1 MSVNSNIEKDYKNEF
16 ISILDEYSGLLMK
29 RGDFIKAKIYRRA
42 HDNLVNYSEPIYS
55 VDELASITGF
65 GPGIMKILKEYV
77 STGKITALEN
87 ERKRP
92 ENVLANIYGIGPK
105 KARELVNNGIT
116 SISKLR
122 EEYKKNPKLLND
134 VQTKGLTYY
143 DDIIQRIPRSEIV
156 QYNKVFDKIF
166 NNVKDD
172 TSKYEIVGSYR
183 RGSQTSGDIDLII
196 TSKNKDVFVKFVD
209 KLLENN
215 IIIEILS
222 RGPTKSLVIC
232 KLDKQ
237 SVARRVDFLYST
249 YEEYPFSILYF
260 TGSKDFNTVMR
271 GYALTLG
278 YSLNEHG
285 LYKKEKGK
293 KKEDK
298 ITDTFL
304 SERDIFDFLGL
315 VYKEPNERIG
325 GNDVLKKDGTPVKLN
340 DTMNKDDTK
349 TLKNTVSRSVNK
361 TQKAEGTIKSIQD
374 IIDSIPQEIESTPV
388 VEETA
393 PVVAVTKKKRGRPK
407 GSKNKTQKN
416 VKQQGSI
423 IEKNEEPE
431 TKPKQDMVSKSNKEK
446 METIS
451 EVSTIKSIQDI
462 IDSIP
467 SEMET
472 TPVVEETA
480 PVVSVS
486 EPLVEETAPAVVAV
500 TKKKRGR
507 PKGSKNKTQ
516 KNVKQQGSI
525 IEKNEEPEIKPE
537 QDVVSKSNK
546 EKMVENSIDTNTEKD
561 KMKTKKPKLT
571 MKEGD
576 VVKMMEEFKT
586 KGISVLESLSKTE
599 LEQIVLVANKQFH
612 SYVEQKGEP
621 TLTDNEYDII
631 KEYIEQKYSDASV
644 LNEIGAEFEK
654 NKVKLPVNM
663 PSMDKIK
670 PTTNALTTWVEK
682 YKGPYV
688 LSCKLDG
695 VSGLYYSKDGQRK
708 LYTRGNGSVGQDVSH
723 LLKYVNGIP
732 DIQNVIVRGE
742 FIISKK
748 IFDDKYSKQFS
759 NARNLVAGIVNS
771 KKVDK
776 KAKDVD
782 FISYEMIEPE
792 LKPSD
797 QMKTMRENG
806 FNVVKNEVT
815 STLSNNM
822 LSDIL
827 TDWRTN
833 YEYIIDGII
842 VSDDNIYKRTNK
854 NPDHSFAFKMVMSDQ
869 VVEAK
874 VVDVIWNASK
884 SGYLKPRVRIEPVHV
899 GGVKIE
905 YATGFN
911 GNFIEENKIGVGA
924 IIQIVRSGDVIP
936 HIKSVTTPAERPK
949 MPDIPYKWTDTHVDI
964 ILENKEDDVN
974 VLEKNITSFFTS
986 LEVDGLSQGNVKRIM
1001 NAGYNSICKILDME
1015 EKDFLNVD
1023 GFKDKMAKKIYESI
1037 RDKMKNATLI
1047 QIMAASNKFGRGIG
1061 ERKITP
1067 IMNAFPKILEMS
1079 ESDEDKI
1086 KMLMSVKG
1094 IGKENAKS
1102 FVENIPVFLE
1112 FMKQCK
1118 ITQKQYAVP
1127 MNASENKE
1135 LSNINKDHPL
1145 YDKKIVMTKVRDKE
1159 IIDKLSTFGAYLE
1172 NNVNKNTFAL
1182 IVKSKDDVSN
1192 KTKKANE
1199 LGVPIFT
1206 PEEFIEKYLTTK

>member
-1 MSVNSNIEKDYKNEF
+1 
-16 ISILDEYSGLLMK
+16 
-29 RGDFIKAKIYRRA
+29 
-42 HDNLVNYSEPIYS
+42 
-55 VDELASITGF
+55 
-65 GPGIMKILKEYV
+65 
-77 STGKITALEN
+77 
-87 ERKRP
+87 
-92 ENVLANIYGIGPK
+92 
-105 KARELVNNGIT
+105 
-116 SISKLR
+116 
-122 EEYKKNPKLLND
+122 
-134 VQTKGLTYY
+134 
-143 DDIIQRIPRSEIV
+143 
-156 QYNKVFDKIF
+156 
-166 NNVKDD
+166 
-172 TSKYEIVGSYR
+172 
-183 RGSQTSGDIDLII
+183 
-196 TSKNKDVFVKFVD
+196 
-209 KLLENN
+209 
-215 IIIEILS
+215 
-222 RGPTKSLVIC
+222 
-232 KLDKQ
+232 
-237 SVARRVDFLYST
+237 
-249 YEEYPFSILYF
+249 
-260 TGSKDFNTVMR
+260 
-271 GYALTLG
+271 
-278 YSLNEHG
+278 
-285 LYKKEKGK
+285 
-293 KKEDK
+293 
-298 ITDTFL
+298 
-304 SERDIFDFLGL
+304 
-315 VYKEPNERIG
+315 
-325 GNDVLKKDGTPVKLN
+325 
-340 DTMNKDDTK
+340 
-349 TLKNTVSRSVNK
+349 
-361 TQKAEGTIKSIQD
+361 
-374 IIDSIPQEIESTPV
+374 
-388 VEETA
+388 
-393 PVVAVTKKKRGRPK
+393 
-407 GSKNKTQKN
+407 
-416 VKQQGSI
+416 
-423 IEKNEEPE
+423 
-431 TKPKQDMVSKSNKEK
+431 
-446 METIS
+446 
-451 EVSTIKSIQDI
+451 
-462 IDSIP
+462 
-467 SEMET
+467 
-472 TPVVEETA
+472 
-480 PVVSVS
+480 
-486 EPLVEETAPAVVAV
+486 
-500 TKKKRGR
+500 
-507 PKGSKNKTQ
+507 
-516 KNVKQQGSI
+516 
-525 IEKNEEPEIKPE
+525 
-537 QDVVSKSNK
+537 
-546 EKMVENSIDTNTEKD
+546 
-561 KMKTKKPKLT
+561 
-571 MKEGD
+571 
-576 VVKMMEEFKT
+576 MMEEFKT

-599 LEQIVLVANKQFH
+599 LEQIILVANKQFH
-612 SYVEQKGEP
+612 SYVDQKGEP

-631 KEYIEQKYSDASV
+631 KEYIEQKYSDASI

-797 QMKTMRENG
+797 QMKTMREKG
-806 FNVVKNEVT
+806 FNVVKNEET

-1127 MNASENKE
+1127 MKASENKE

>member
-446 METIS
+446 METIP

-561 KMKTKKPKLT
+561 KMKTKKPKMT

>member
-393 PVVAVTKKKRGRPK
+393 P
-407 GSKNKTQKN
+407 
-416 VKQQGSI
+416 
-423 IEKNEEPE
+423 
-431 TKPKQDMVSKSNKEK
+431 
-446 METIS
+446 
-451 EVSTIKSIQDI
+451 
-462 IDSIP
+462 
-467 SEMET
+467 
-472 TPVVEETA
+472 
-480 PVVSVS
+480 
-486 EPLVEETAPAVVAV
+486 VVAV

>member
-42 HDNLVNYSEPIYS
+42 HDNLVNYSEPVYS
-55 VDELASITGF
+55 VDDLASITGF

-92 ENVLANIYGIGPK
+92 ENVLANVYGIGPK

-209 KLLENN
+209 KLLENS

-232 KLDKQ
+232 KLDEQ

-298 ITDTFL
+298 IADTFL

-315 VYKEPNERIG
+315 VYKEPSERIS
-325 GNDVLKKDGTPVKLN
+325 GNDVLKKDGTPVKVSG
-340 DTMNKDDTK
+340 TMKDDTK
-349 TLKNTVSRSVNK
+349 TLKNTISRPVNK
-361 TQKAEGTIKSIQD
+361 TKKAESTIKSIQD
-374 IIDSIPQEIESTPV
+374 IIDSKPPVIETDPVATVSEPV

-393 PVVAVTKKKRGRPK
+393 PVASVSESVVVAVTKKKRGRPK

-416 VKQQGSI
+416 VKQQSSI
-423 IEKNEEPE
+423 LEKNEELE
-431 TKPKQDMVSKSNKEK
+431 TKPEQDMVSKLNKE
-446 METIS
+446 E
-451 EVSTIKSIQDI
+451 
-462 IDSIP
+462 
-467 SEMET
+467 
-472 TPVVEETA
+472 
-480 PVVSVS
+480 
-486 EPLVEETAPAVVAV
+486 
-500 TKKKRGR
+500 
-507 PKGSKNKTQ
+507 
-516 KNVKQQGSI
+516 
-525 IEKNEEPEIKPE
+525 
-537 QDVVSKSNK
+537 
-546 EKMVENSIDTNTEKD
+546 MVENSIDTNTEKD

-599 LEQIVLVANKQFH
+599 LEQIILVANKQFH

-621 TLTDNEYDII
+621 TLTDNEYDIV

-797 QMKTMRENG
+797 QMKTMREKG
-806 FNVVKNEVT
+806 FNVVKNEET

-936 HIKSVTTPAERPK
+936 HIKSVTTPAEKPK
-949 MPDIPYKWTDTHVDI
+949 MPDVPYKWTDTHVDI

-1023 GFKDKMAKKIYESI
+1023 GFKEKMAKKIYESI

-1067 IMNAFPKILEMS
+1067 IMNAFPEILEMT

-1118 ITQKQYAVP
+1118 ITQKQDAAP
-1127 MNASENKE
+1127 MKASEKKE

-1206 PEEFIEKYLTTK
+1206 PEEFIEKYLTTN